1 LNKPEILFAKI
12 EDDIIEKEI
21 EKLKGPAKPAEDVQT
36 EKNLITFDEFSK
48 IDLRVAEVVKAERI
62 PKTDKLMKIQIKIGN
77 ENRQIV
83 AGIAEYYEIDQII
96 GKRIIVVANL
106 ESTKIRNEIS
116 NGMLLT
122 AKDNGQLTLLT
133 TIDDIESGAKIS

>member
-1 LNKPEILFAKI
+1 MI
-12 EDDIIEKEI
+12 
-21 EKLKGPAKPAEDVQT
+21 
-36 EKNLITFDEFSK
+36 
-48 IDLRVAEVVKAERI
+48 KAERI

-83 AGIAEYYEIDQII
+83 AGIAEHYEIDQII

-106 ESTKIRNEIS
+106 ESTKIRNEVS
-116 NGMLLT
+116 NGMLLA

-133 TIDDIESGAKIS
+133 TINDIESGAKIS